1 MAYKD
6 KDRQR
11 EAVRQ
16 AVAKSRA
23 KGITEGITSQGIT
36 WPKDVTPVIP
46 NMPVNYSQPECE
58 CRHCQ
63 NNRRQNNRL
72 FINHGPY
79 KTAAELKSNEVNRQ
93 AMPGDADYEG
103 VMRHE
108 GGGGLDEGFT
118 PNGAGAE

>member
-23 KGITEGITSQGIT
+23 KGITEGITSEGIT
-36 WPKDVTPVIP
+36 HTIDIEPVIP
-46 NMPVNYSQPECE
+46 NMPTNYGTDTCT

-72 FINHGPY
+72 SINHGPY
-79 KTAAELKSNEVNRQ
+79 KTAAELKGNEVNRQ

-108 GGGGLDEGFT
+108 GRGVG
-118 PNGAGAE
+118 

>member
-11 EAVRQ
+11 AANRL
-16 AVAKSRA
+16 ANKRYRDNKA
-23 KGITEGITSQGIT
+23 KGITEQDDS
-36 WPKDVTPVIP
+36 VIP
-46 NMPVNYSQPECE
+46 SVIPRPANFGQPECE

-93 AMPGDADYEG
+93 TMTGDADYEG
-103 VMRHE
+103 IMRHE
-108 GGGGLDEGFT
+108 GGGLDEGFT

>member
-23 KGITEGITSQGIT
+23 KGITEGITSEGIT
-36 WPKDVTPVIP
+36 HTIDIEPVIP
-46 NMPVNYSQPECE
+46 NMPANYGTDTCT

-63 NNRRQNNRL
+63 NNRAQGMRL
-72 FINHGPY
+72 TINHGPY
-79 KTAAELKSNEVNRQ
+79 KTAVELKGNEVNRQ
-93 AMPGDADYEG
+93 TMPGDADYEG
-103 VMRHE
+103 VSRHE
-108 GGGGLDEGFT
+108 GRGGLDEGLA